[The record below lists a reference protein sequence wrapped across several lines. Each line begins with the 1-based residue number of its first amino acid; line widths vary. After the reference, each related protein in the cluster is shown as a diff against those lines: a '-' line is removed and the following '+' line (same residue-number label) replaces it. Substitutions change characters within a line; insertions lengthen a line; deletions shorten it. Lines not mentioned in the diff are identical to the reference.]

1 MVEVL
6 RVYINETAVSVS
18 PGSTVLDAVR
28 SFASEDAA
36 ALESGQGHVTDGAGR
51 VITLGES
58 VSSGSIIRV
67 VGTGA
72 RKHQKTD

>member
-6 RVYINETAVSVS
+6 RVYINETVVSVS

-28 SFASEDAA
+28 SFSSEDAA
-36 ALESGQGHVTDGAGR
+36 ALESGQGHVTDGAGC
-51 VITLGES
+51 VIMLGES
-58 VSSGSIIRV
+58 VSSGTILRV

-72 RKHQKTD
+72 RKRQKAD